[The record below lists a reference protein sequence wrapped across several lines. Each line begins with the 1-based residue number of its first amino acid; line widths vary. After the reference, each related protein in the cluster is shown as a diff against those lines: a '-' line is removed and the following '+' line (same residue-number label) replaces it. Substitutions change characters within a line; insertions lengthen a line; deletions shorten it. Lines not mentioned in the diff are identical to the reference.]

1 MKIYK
6 YVVSLEICMSL
17 MVPEMY
23 GFNSADATG
32 ICVRSII
39 DILVTL

>member
-6 YVVSLEICMSL
+6 YVASLEICMSL
-17 MVPEMY
+17 IVPEMY
-23 GFNSADATG
+23 GFHSADATG
-32 ICVRSII
+32 ICVGSIR